1 MCLTKHVFFLDS
13 ESSLLSMLTYW
24 KLKSLNR
31 TDNCKNKAGWHIV
44 VFRLNFAI
52 YSGIR
57 EVKLNTTLNVDKAFE
72 VYNRNVH
79 IDVRV

>member
-31 TDNCKNKAGWHIV
+31 TDNCKNKAG
-44 VFRLNFAI
+44 
-52 YSGIR
+52 
-57 EVKLNTTLNVDKAFE
+57 
-72 VYNRNVH
+72 
-79 IDVRV
+79 